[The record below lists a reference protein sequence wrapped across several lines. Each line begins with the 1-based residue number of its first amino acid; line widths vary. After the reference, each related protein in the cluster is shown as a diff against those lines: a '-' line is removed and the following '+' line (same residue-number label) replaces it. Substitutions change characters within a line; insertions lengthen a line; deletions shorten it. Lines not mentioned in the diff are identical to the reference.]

1 MKNLIIESDNFI
13 SEITPDGHFSVKSKK
28 DSYSS
33 TGKIYRDMAGQLI
46 VHDDTIDNGAPINGE
61 DALVIEKYMVE
72 SGYLEDHDDLEDED
86 EDDYEYS
93 DEDDYEYSDEDEYYY
108 EDEDEEE
115 DY

>member
-13 SEITPDGHFSVKSKK
+13 SEITPNGHFSVKSKK

-33 TGKIYRDMAGQLI
+33 TGEIYRDATGQLI
-46 VHDDTIDNGAPINGE
+46 VHDNTIDSGAPINGE
-61 DALVIEKYMVE
+61 DALAIEKYLVK
-72 SGYLEDHDDLEDED
+72 SGYLKDNDDLEDED

-93 DEDDYEYSDEDEYYY
+93 DEDEINYDEDEYYY